1 MKAICGNPTLPF
13 KMEIKLVY
21 TEGDV
26 RKDTKKKKKMSRRTK
41 LQPVSTFHNGTQKS
55 FPHISQFDCGL

>member
-26 RKDTKKKKKMSRRTK
+26 RKDTKKKKK
-41 LQPVSTFHNGTQKS
+41 
-55 FPHISQFDCGL
+55 